1 MRWAP
6 EAARHGKRG
15 CEMNLF
21 FTMAQLQLE
30 MFLLMSVGYLCKK
43 LELITEAAERSLSDL
58 LLYVILPANILHS
71 FTSGVE
77 VSASLMRNS
86 LLAVLFSF
94 VIQMTAIYS
103 SKALFRNWPQ
113 EKGNVASYGMI
124 VSNSSFIGIP
134 VVERAYEN
142 LGILY
147 TAFFQIPIRFTMWS
161 AGLALFTAVDK
172 KQAVKRILLHPC
184 VIACEIGTVFMLLQW
199 TLPGFLGDT
208 VIALSH
214 CTTPVSMLLVGSI
227 LAGADWRQV
236 LQKDVLLFC
245 LLRLVAFPLIV
256 WVCLRALHADAVLTG
271 VTVMLTAMPAGSTTA
286 ILPKKYGCDAKYGA
300 SLIFTSTLL
309 SLLTIPVFALL
320 LAH

>member
-1 MRWAP
+1 MS
-6 EAARHGKRG
+6 
-15 CEMNLF
+15 LF

-30 MFLLMSVGYLCKK
+30 MFLLMFLGYLCKK
-43 LELITEAAERSLSDL
+43 RGLITEAAERSLSDL

-71 FTSGVE
+71 FTSGIE
-77 VSASLMRNS
+77 VSESLMRNC

-103 SKALFRNWPQ
+103 SKALFRRWPR
-113 EKGNVASYGMI
+113 EKENVARYGLI

-142 LGILY
+142 LGVLY

-172 KQAVKRILLHPC
+172 KQAIKKILLHPC

-199 TLPGFLGDT
+199 TLPGFWGDT
-208 VIALSH
+208 VTALSR
-214 CTTPVSMLLVGSI
+214 CTTPVSMLVVGSI
-227 LAGADWRQV
+227 LADADWRQV

-245 LLRLVAFPLIV
+245 LLRLAAFPLIV
-256 WVCLRALHADAVLTG
+256 WLCLRALHADAVLTG

-286 ILPKKYGCDAKYGA
+286 ILPKKYGCDAEYGA
-300 SLIFTSTLL
+300 SLIFTSTIL

-320 LAH
+320 LAQ

>member
-1 MRWAP
+1 MPDAKACHR
-6 EAARHGKRG
+6 KRG
-15 CEMNLF
+15 CTMTLF

-30 MFLLMSVGYLCKK
+30 MFLLMFLGYLCKK
-43 LELITEAAERSLSDL
+43 RAMITEAAERSLSDL

-71 FTSGVE
+71 FTSGIQ
-77 VSASLMRNS
+77 VSESLMRNCI
-86 LLAVLFSF
+86 LAILISF
-94 VIQMTAIYS
+94 VIQMVAIYG
-103 SKALFRNWPQ
+103 SKVLFKNWPR

-124 VSNSSFIGIP
+124 ISNSSFIGIP
-134 VVERAYEN
+134 VVERAYDN

-161 AGLALFTAVDK
+161 AGLALFTSVDK
-172 KQAVKRILLHPC
+172 KETIKKILLHPC
-184 VIACEIGTVFMLLQW
+184 VIACEIGTVLMLLQW

-208 VIALSH
+208 TTALSR

-227 LAGADWRQV
+227 LADANWRQV

-245 LLRLVAFPLIV
+245 LLRLLAFPFIV
-256 WVCLRALHADAVLTG
+256 WLCLRALHADAVLTG
-271 VTVMLTAMPAGSTTA
+271 VTVMLTAMPAGSTAA
-286 ILPKKYGCDAKYGA
+286 ILPKKYGCDAEYGA

-309 SLLTIPVFALL
+309 SLLTVPMFALL